1 MSENNRDRG
10 SSITRVLEIIEA
22 VASAGRPPVPQ
33 DLIRD
38 LNIPKPSLHRLLQL
52 LESEQFIQQDIQGGI
67 VPGIRALRLSVN
79 IWQNKHYKL
88 SREAVLSSLSAKI
101 GETCGI
107 TVPNGSMMSYT
118 DRVQT
123 NWPLQVYLP
132 SGTQVPLYCTAGG
145 KLYLSTLPASK
156 RRQLLTHIPLT
167 RMTKNTLSG
176 ASELEQDVKATEQR
190 GYGTDNE
197 EFIAGMVG
205 FAVPIYDK
213 GGQFVGG
220 LYTHAP
226 TIRKSLPDLLAFL
239 PDMQQAAKEIST
251 LLSETHNSL
260 EKSI

>member
-1 MSENNRDRG
+1 MTEQHRDRG

-22 VASAGRPPVPQ
+22 VAAASRPPTPQ
-33 DLIRD
+33 DLVRD

-52 LESEQFIQQDIQGGI
+52 LEGEQFIQQDIQGGI

-118 DRVQT
+118 DRIQT

-132 SGTQVPLYCTAGG
+132 SGTQVPLYCTSGG
-145 KLYLSTLPASK
+145 KLYLSTLPAAK
-156 RRQLLTHIPLT
+156 RRQLLAHIPLT
-167 RMTKNTLSG
+167 RLTKNTLS

-190 GYGTDNE
+190 GYGVDNE
-197 EFIAGMVG
+197 EFIAGMAG
-205 FAVPIYDK
+205 FAVPIHD
-213 GGQFVGG
+213 GSGQFVGG

-226 TIRKSLPDLLAFL
+226 TIRKNLNDLLAFL
-239 PDMQQAAKEIST
+239 PEMQQAAREIGA
-251 LLSETHNSL
+251 LLYSEP
-260 EKSI
+260 

>member
-1 MSENNRDRG
+1 MSESNRDRG
-10 SSITRVLEIIEA
+10 SSITRVLEILEA
-22 VASAGRPPVPQ
+22 VSAASRPPAPQ

-79 IWQNKHYKL
+79 IWQNKHYTL
-88 SREAVLSSLSAKI
+88 GREAVLSVLSAKI

-107 TVPNGSMMSYT
+107 TIPNGNMMSYA

-132 SGTQVPLYCTAGG
+132 SGTQVPLYCTSGG
-145 KLYLSTLPASK
+145 KLYLSTLPAQK
-156 RRQLLTHIPLT
+156 RRQLLSHIPLT
-167 RMTKNTLSG
+167 RLTKNTLTDPQ
-176 ASELEQDVKATEQR
+176 ELEQNIKLIEQH
-190 GYGTDNE
+190 GYGMDNE

-205 FAVPIYDK
+205 FSVPIYDDH
-213 GGQFVGG
+213 GRFVGG

-226 TIRKSLPDLLAFL
+226 TIRKSLADLMDFL
-239 PDMQQAAKEIST
+239 PDMQSAARSLSS
-251 LLSETHNSL
+251 LLFDPQD
-260 EKSI
+260 